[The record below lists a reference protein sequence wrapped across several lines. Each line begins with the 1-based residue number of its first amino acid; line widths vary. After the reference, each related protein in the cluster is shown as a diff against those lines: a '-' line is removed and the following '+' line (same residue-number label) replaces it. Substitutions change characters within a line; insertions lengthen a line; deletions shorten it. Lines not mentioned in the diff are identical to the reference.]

1 MRVPATHILHLSA
14 IRIYFNVLF
23 NALRASF
30 MHFHYIIIFCLITSH
45 VQMSAG
51 SSSWGSGEGEVIR
64 RSATNIII
72 ALNYNSRGLGRVTNY
87 LNAIIAINVYI
98 F

>member
-1 MRVPATHILHLSA
+1 M
-14 IRIYFNVLF
+14 
-23 NALRASF
+23 
-30 MHFHYIIIFCLITSH
+30 
-45 VQMSAG
+45 
-51 SSSWGSGEGEVIR
+51 SGEGEVIR